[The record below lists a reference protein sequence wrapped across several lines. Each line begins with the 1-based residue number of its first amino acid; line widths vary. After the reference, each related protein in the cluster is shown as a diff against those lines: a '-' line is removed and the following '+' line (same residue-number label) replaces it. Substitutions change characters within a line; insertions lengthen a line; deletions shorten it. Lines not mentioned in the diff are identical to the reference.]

1 MMQRRTLIGLAGSFL
16 AGAAIV
22 AVTVAAVAPAS
33 GTAKQRVFELMT
45 VDGAPFRSADLA
57 GKPYLVFFGFTHC
70 PDVCPTALF
79 ELTALLKDIGAAA
92 DHITPLFVSVDPE
105 RDTAELLKLYM
116 TSFDPRIVALRGDAE
131 QTKAA
136 ADAFSAYYRKVQTA
150 SDNYT
155 MDHTAGLF
163 LIRADGRLQ
172 GMLDMHEPRENQLEK
187 LRRLAES

>member
-1 MMQRRTLIGLAGSFL
+1 MKRRAVIGLAVL
-16 AGAAIV
+16 AAIV
-22 AVTVAAVAPAS
+22 GATVAAKAPV
-33 GTAKQRVFELMT
+33 GGGAKERVFTLQT
-45 VDGAPFRSADLA
+45 VEGKPFRAADLA

-79 ELTALLKDIGAAA
+79 ELTGLLKDIGPAA
-92 DHITPLFVSVDPE
+92 DRITPLFISIDPE

-116 TSFDPRIVALRGDAE
+116 TSFDPRIIALRGDAE

-136 ADAFSAYYRKVQTA
+136 ADAFSAFFKKVQTA
-150 SDNYT
+150 SDSYT

-172 GMLDMHEPRENQLEK
+172 GMLDMHEPRETQLQK
-187 LRRLAES
+187 LRLLADS

>member
-1 MMQRRTLIGLAGSFL
+1 MRRRTLLGLAGL
-16 AGAAIV
+16 AAIV
-22 AVTVAAVAPAS
+22 GATIAAKAPS
-33 GTAKQRVFELMT
+33 EVKRRVFTLQT
-45 VDGAPFRSADLA
+45 VDGKLFGSVDLA

-79 ELTALLKDIGAAA
+79 ELTGLLKDIGPAA
-92 DHITPLFVSVDPE
+92 DRITPLFVSIDPE

-116 TSFDPRIVALRGDAE
+116 TSFDPRIVALRGDAA

-136 ADAFSAYYRKVQTA
+136 ADAFSAFYRKVPTA
-150 SDNYT
+150 SDSYT

-172 GMLDMHEPRENQLEK
+172 GTLDMHEPRETQLEK
-187 LRRLAES
+187 LERLAAS

>member
-1 MMQRRTLIGLAGSFL
+1 
-16 AGAAIV
+16 
-22 AVTVAAVAPAS
+22 
-33 GTAKQRVFELMT
+33 
-45 VDGAPFRSADLA
+45 VDGKPFRSADLA

-79 ELTALLKDIGAAA
+79 ELTSLLQDIGPAA
-92 DHITPLFVSVDPE
+92 DRITPLFISIDPE

-116 TSFDPRIVALRGDAE
+116 TSFDARIVALRGDAA

-136 ADAFSAYYRKVQTA
+136 AGAFSATYRKVQTA

-155 MDHTAGLF
+155 MEHTAGLF
-163 LIRADGRLQ
+163 LFRADGRLQ

-187 LRRLAES
+187 LKRLAAS

>member
-1 MMQRRTLIGLAGSFL
+1 MKRRAVIGLAVL
-16 AGAAIV
+16 AAIV
-22 AVTVAAVAPAS
+22 GATVAAKAPVGGGA
-33 GTAKQRVFELMT
+33 QERVFTLQT
-45 VDGAPFRSADLA
+45 VDGEPFRSADLA

-79 ELTALLKDIGAAA
+79 ELTGLLKDIGPAA
-92 DHITPLFVSVDPE
+92 DRITPLFISIDPE

-116 TSFDPRIVALRGDAE
+116 TSFDPRIIALRGDAE

-136 ADAFSAYYRKVQTA
+136 ADAFSAFYKKVPTA
-150 SDNYT
+150 SDSYT

-172 GMLDMHEPRENQLEK
+172 GMLDMHEPRETK
-187 LRRLAES
+187 LQKLKLLAGT

>member
-22 AVTVAAVAPAS
+22 AVTVAVKAPAS
-33 GTAKQRVFELMT
+33 GTAKQRAFELRT

-79 ELTALLKDIGAAA
+79 ELTALLKDIGPAA
-92 DHITPLFVSVDPE
+92 DRITPLFVSVDPE

-116 TSFDPRIVALRGDAE
+116 TSFDPRIVALRGNAE

>member
-1 MMQRRTLIGLAGSFL
+1 MMRRRTVVALAGSFL

-22 AVTVAAVAPAS
+22 TVTVAAKAPPPGA
-33 GTAKQRVFELMT
+33 ARQRAFTLQT

-79 ELTALLKDIGAAA
+79 ELTALLQDIGPAA
-92 DHITPLFVSVDPE
+92 DRITPLFISIDPE

-116 TSFDPRIVALRGDAE
+116 TSFDPRIVALRGDAAR
-131 QTKAA
+131 TKAA
-136 ADAFSAYYRKVQTA
+136 ADAFSAFYRKVPTA
-150 SDNYT
+150 SDSYT
-155 MDHTAGLF
+155 MEHTAGLF

-172 GMLDMHEPRENQLEK
+172 GMLDMHEPRETQLEK
-187 LRRLAES
+187 LRLLASS